1 MICFLE
7 VIKVNKEKFLS
18 ELKEKLTVL
27 SKEEREA
34 ALTYYEEYFNDAGI
48 ENEQIVLKELG
59 SVDKV
64 VEVILKENNYDVSK
78 INKEDNDFEEDNNIQ
93 SVNYV
98 NVALI
103 VVLIVFVFPVIIPG
117 LIGLFFA
124 ILGLFFAGIGI
135 LVAGCVVTF
144 VGFGTMFTTPVNG
157 LLVFG
162 IGLIMFAI
170 GNMLTSFMAIVFSKG
185 IPSFIRL
192 IVRICKW
199 PFQKGGI
206 KI

>member
-157 LLVFG
+157 LLVLG